1 VFAKLSNKLKKCKRN
16 LDNKIKIK
24 IKKKK
29 KKKKKKE
36 EEEEERKEKRT
47 HRINMTDKPQKAKT
61 L

>member
-29 KKKKKKE
+29 KKKEE

>member
-16 LDNKIKIK
+16 LYKKIKIK

-29 KKKKKKE
+29 KKKEE

>member
-29 KKKKKKE
+29 KKKKKDQDE
-36 EEEEERKEKRT
+36 EETKEKRT

>member
-29 KKKKKKE
+29 KKKMKKKKM
-36 EEEEERKEKRT
+36 KEKKREPKELT
-47 HRINMTDKPQKAKT
+47 
-61 L
+61 

>member
-29 KKKKKKE
+29 KKKKKIRIIIRKK
-36 EEEEERKEKRT
+36 RKE
-47 HRINMTDKPQKAKT
+47 NP
-61 L
+61 

>member
-29 KKKKKKE
+29 KKKKKNNKKK
-36 EEEEERKEKRT
+36 KEKKREPIELT
-47 HRINMTDKPQKAKT
+47 
-61 L
+61 

>member
-24 IKKKK
+24 IKKK